1 MAYITIESLLCRQ
14 NEAKE
19 MRSLKKTFSL
29 VFMMVL
35 ILALAACGSKSQKDV
50 LTDLDKQIE
59 EMTGYK
65 AQAEMVLKTGEE
77 PITYNLTIW
86 HKKPSYYLVSL
97 ESENKEQNQMILR
110 NDEGVYVLT
119 PALNKSFRF
128 QSDWPEN
135 NSQVYL
141 MESLVSDILKDNDR
155 TFEVKDN
162 AYVFNTKTNYQ
173 NKNLYQQ
180 QITLNKK
187 SLMPNSVKI
196 MDKDLKVLVD
206 IKFSNVAMNAK
217 FDDNAFD
224 MENNMMGARLD
235 MPAMASKSPDKAK
248 PMFPTYEPEG
258 SSLSSQKEVSTEDG
272 VKYVLTYSGD
282 RSFTIIQ
289 EQSSVTEV
297 TNMFSMDNG
306 NPVSLGFALG
316 GMTENSIAWSY
327 NGMDFFLASNDL
339 TQDEMIEVAKSIYA
353 AQTK

>member
-1 MAYITIESLLCRQ
+1 
-14 NEAKE
+14 

-29 VFMMVL
+29 VLMMVL

-50 LTDLDKQIE
+50 LQDLDKKIN

-65 AQAEMVLKTGEE
+65 AQAQMVLKTGEE
-77 PITYNLTIW
+77 PITYNLKIW
-86 HKKPSYYLVSL
+86 HKEPSYYLVSL

-141 MESLVSDILKDNDR
+141 MESLVSDILKDQDR
-155 TFEVKDN
+155 TFEAKDN

-180 QITLNKK
+180 EITLDKK
-187 SLMPNSVKI
+187 SLMPNAVKI

-206 IKFSNVAMNAK
+206 IKFSKVTMNAK
-217 FDDNAFD
+217 FDDGAFD
-224 MENNMMGARLD
+224 MEKNMLGARVD
-235 MPAMASKSPDKAK
+235 MPAMASKATANVEPL
-248 PMFPTYEPEG
+248 FPTVIPDG
-258 SSLSSQKEVSTEDG
+258 SSLSSQKKVDS
-272 VKYVLTYSGD
+272 KYVLSYTGD

-289 EQSSVTEV
+289 EKSTADEV
-297 TNMFSMDNG
+297 INVASMSDG
-306 NPVSLGFALG
+306 TPVNLGFTLG
-316 GMTENSIAWSY
+316 GMTENSISWSY
-327 NGMDFFLASNDL
+327 GGMDFFLASNDL
-339 TQDEMIEVAKSIYA
+339 TQDEMIEVASSIYA
-353 AQTK
+353 GQTK